1 MRYKFNIKNLD
12 CAMCAKKIEDE
23 LNDDKMINN
32 VVLNYA
38 TLKLVFDS
46 DLDRNEV
53 LDYVNRIARKVE
65 GNVVIY
71 DKVDKEDN
79 NKYRIII
86 LFIGIIIGICGMY
99 LDINSRV
106 KNILIVISYV
116 ILLFRTFMVAFKM
129 IINKKGINENFLIVI
144 SVIGAYLIGEVHEG
158 LMVIILYEV
167 GKILEGKAIDNSRKS
182 IKELMD
188 IKSSYANLLDGKVVK
203 KVECENLKIGDIIV
217 VKSGEKIALDGVI
230 VSGSAMIDSSALTG
244 EARLVSYK
252 KNDRVMS
259 GMINYDGIIEVMVDT
274 LYEESTVNKMLDLVE
289 NASNNK
295 AKVESVV
302 SKYAKIYTPL
312 VIILSI
318 SVILFGSIFT
328 DLSID
333 ELIYRGLLFLVISC
347 PCAIAISV
355 PLSYFASIGAL
366 SKKGIIAKG
375 SNYIDLLSK
384 VNVMVFDKTGTVTTG
399 KFDKLDFLLIDKSY
413 KKKEIMEI
421 VVKGELLS
429 NHVIAKN
436 IIESFNIKTNSDGV
450 SNFKEKKGK
459 GIVFNYNNDT
469 YKIGNSKLCGIDDDM
484 ILVMVNDKL
493 VAKIDY
499 LDEVKD
505 GALELF
511 SYLSKNNIKTYLFT
525 GDSIEKANRLKSK
538 LKIDKVYANLM
549 PEDKY
554 KLVDSL
560 IKEGNIV
567 SFVGDGINDSASL
580 ALCHVGISMGS
591 MGSESSVEA
600 SDVVIVNDNILKI
613 ISLLKI
619 SCYTNNV
626 VKQNLI
632 FAISMK
638 VLFMVLG
645 LFGIASMWEAVF
657 ADVGVTVI
665 TILNSIKI
673 LKKRV

>member
-1 MRYKFNIKNLD
+1 
-12 CAMCAKKIEDE
+12 MCAKKIEDE
-23 LNDDKMINN
+23 LNNDKMINN
-32 VVLNYA
+32 AVLNYA
-38 TLKLVFDS
+38 TLKLVIDT
-46 DLDRNEV
+46 DLDKQEV
-53 LDYVNRIARKVE
+53 LDYVNRIAKKVE
-65 GNVVIY
+65 GDVVIY
-71 DKVDKEDN
+71 DKIDKKGND
-79 NKYRIII
+79 KSRIII
-86 LFIGIIIGICGMY
+86 LILGIIIGICGMY
-99 LDINSRV
+99 LNINS
-106 KNILIVISYV
+106 KIKDILIIASYV

-167 GKILEGKAIDNSRKS
+167 GKILESKAIDNSRKS

-188 IKSSYANLLDGKVVK
+188 IKCSYANLLDGKVVK
-203 KVECENLKIGDIIV
+203 KVECEKLKIGDIII

-230 VSGSAMIDSSALTG
+230 VKGSAMIDASALTG
-244 EARLVSYK
+244 ESKLKCYK
-252 KNDRVMS
+252 KSDRIMS

-274 LYEESTVNKMLDLVE
+274 LYEDSTVNKMLDLVE

-295 AKVESVV
+295 ARVESVV

-312 VIILSI
+312 VIILSV
-318 SVILFGSIFT
+318 SVVLFGSIFT
-328 DLSID
+328 NLSID

-366 SKKGIIAKG
+366 SKRGIIVKG

-384 VNVMVFDKTGTVTTG
+384 VNVMIFDKTGTVTTG
-399 KFDKLDFLLIDKSY
+399 KFDKLGFLLIDKSY

-436 IIESFNIKTNSDGV
+436 IIESFNIKTNSYGIID
-450 SNFKEKKGK
+450 FEEKKGM
-459 GIVFNYNNDT
+459 GISFKYDNNI
-469 YKIGNSKLCGIDDDM
+469 YKIGNRKLCGIDDDDM

-511 SYLSKNNIKTYLFT
+511 SYLCKHNIKTYLFT
-525 GDSIEKANRLKSK
+525 GDSTEKANRLGSK
-538 LKIDKVYANLM
+538 LKIDEVYANLM

-554 KLVDSL
+554 NLVEDL

-591 MGSESSVEA
+591 MGAESSISA

-619 SCYTNNV
+619 SCYTNKV

-632 FAISMK
+632 FAIFMK
-638 VLFMVLG
+638 ILFMLLG
-645 LFGIASMWEAVF
+645 LFGISSMWEAVF

-665 TILNSIKI
+665 TILNSIRI
-673 LKKRV
+673 LKKKI